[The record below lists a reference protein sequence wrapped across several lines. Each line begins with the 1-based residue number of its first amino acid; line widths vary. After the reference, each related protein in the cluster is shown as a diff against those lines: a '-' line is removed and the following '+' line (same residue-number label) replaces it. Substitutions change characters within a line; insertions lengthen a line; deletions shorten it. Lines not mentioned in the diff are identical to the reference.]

1 MSGVEEVFNFI
12 NGEWQKPG
20 GTAGANILDP
30 ATQEIIGHFTNSSE
44 KDVEAA
50 VAAAANAFSSW
61 RNTPVVERIQYLQN
75 LLHYLRSEQDALAR
89 TITQECGKTYNESL
103 GELKRA
109 FENVEVACGAPT
121 FSQGTFSEDIAP
133 GIDEIMVRQPVGTS
147 LIICPFNF
155 PSMIAFWFMPY
166 ALACGN
172 PVIVKPSEKVPLTMQ
187 AIFRLIEK
195 AGFPEGIVQ
204 MVQGDANTVTQ
215 LLNHPMIKTVSF
227 VGSTAVAKK
236 VYAQATL
243 HGKRAQCQGGAKN
256 PIVVMPDADPEMT
269 IRILADSAFGCAG
282 QRCLAASL
290 VLPVGKAL
298 DWLQS
303 AICKAAEERIV
314 GYGLD
319 EGVQMGPVIS
329 PASLQRIHALLAE
342 GEAAGARV
350 LVDGRK
356 AVIPGYEKG
365 NFLKPCVMDQL
376 QPEGKLVQT
385 EIFGPVLGILPMDT
399 LDSAIDWIN
408 QSAYGNMASI
418 FTASGSSARHFRHA
432 VMAGNI
438 GVNIGVAAPMAF
450 FPFSGWKDSF
460 FGDLHGQSEDAFNFF
475 TQKKVVIERWK
486 EKWSRQF

>member
-1 MSGVEEVFNFI
+1 MSGAEEVFNFI
-12 NGEWQKPG
+12 DGQWQKPG
-20 GTAGANILDP
+20 GAAGASILDP
-30 ATQEIIGHFTNSSE
+30 ATQEIIGNFTNSSE
-44 KDVEAA
+44 RDVEAA
-50 VAAAANAFSSW
+50 ATAASNAFSSW
-61 RNTPVVERIQYLQN
+61 RNTPVVERIQLLQN
-75 LLHYLRSEQDALAR
+75 LLFFLRSEQDALAR
-89 TITQECGKTYNESL
+89 IITRESGKTYNESL

-109 FENVEVACGAPT
+109 FENIEVACGAPT
-121 FSQGTFSEDIAP
+121 FNQGTFSEDIAP
-133 GIDEIMVRQPVGTS
+133 GIDEIMIRQPVGIS

-187 AIFRLIEK
+187 AIFRVIEK
-195 AGFPEGIVQ
+195 AGFPKGIIQ
-204 MVQGDANTVTQ
+204 MVQGDADTVDQ

-227 VGSTAVAKK
+227 VGSTVVAKK
-236 VYAQATL
+236 VYAQATA

-290 VLPVGKAL
+290 VLPVGEAIE
-298 DWLQS
+298 WLQP
-303 AICKAAEERIV
+303 AVCKAAEERIV

-319 EGVQMGPVIS
+319 ESVQMGPVIS
-329 PASLQRIHALLAE
+329 PASLKRIQALLAE
-342 GEAAGARV
+342 GESAGARL
-350 LVDGRK
+350 LVDGRN

-365 NFLKPCVMDQL
+365 NFIKPCVVDHL
-376 QPEGKLVQT
+376 QADGKLVQT

-399 LDSAIDWIN
+399 LNSAIDWIN
-408 QSAYGNMASI
+408 QSSYGNMASI
-418 FTASGSSARHFRHA
+418 FTASGSSARHFRHEA
-432 VMAGNI
+432 MAGNI
-438 GVNIGVAAPMAF
+438 GINIGVAAPMAF

-486 EKWSRQF
+486 DKWSRQF